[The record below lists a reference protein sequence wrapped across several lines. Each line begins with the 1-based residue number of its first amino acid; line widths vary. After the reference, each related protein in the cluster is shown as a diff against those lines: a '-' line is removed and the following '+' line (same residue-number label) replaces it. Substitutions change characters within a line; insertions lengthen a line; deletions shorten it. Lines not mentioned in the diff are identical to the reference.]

1 MESGLTEPFLGAVSS
16 SPTDLTAPESTTM
29 AGESP
34 AYTSASGADGESL
47 NPRSYWRFAK
57 SDFFPEPSFSSWTS
71 YRSALSR
78 TFPRLRN
85 RLLHRSSDSD
95 EVDVLRR
102 RSENSM
108 RRCLTWWD
116 LGWLGFGSVVGTGIF
131 VLTGQEARLNAGPA
145 IVLSY
150 AASGLSA
157 LLSVLCYA
165 EFAVEIPSAG
175 GSFSYLR
182 VELGD
187 TAAYLAAANILLE
200 ALVGAAGLARSWTSY
215 FATLI
220 GRDPDALRIHVPSL
234 AEGFNLLDPIAVVV
248 LISCS
253 TFAALGTHRT
263 SILNWIASVLTLFV
277 IAFVIAAGFVNAKP
291 SNLSPFLPF
300 GASGV
305 FRAAAVVYWA
315 YTGFDMMATMAEET
329 KNPSRDIPIGLIGSM
344 SAITA
349 VYCAMALALV
359 MMQKYSELDTNAAY
373 SVAFA
378 AAGMKW
384 AKYLVALGAL
394 KGMTTGMLV
403 GALGQARYTTQ
414 IARAHMI
421 PPFFALVHPK
431 TGTPIHATLLV
442 TLSSAIIAF
451 FSSLDVLASVS
462 SISTLF
468 IFMLMA
474 VALLVR
480 RYYVREVTPKSN
492 LLKLN
497 CLLFLI
503 IGSSVGI
510 SAYWNSGAKGWIG
523 YAIAVPL
530 WFLGTLGLTV
540 VIPQQRTPK
549 VWGVPLVPWLPS
561 ASIVTNIFLM
571 GSLGYQAFVR
581 FGICTVVMLAYYVLI
596 GVHATYDVAHEE
608 EDDKLEGL
616 KVETGNRGA

>member
-1 MESGLTEPFLGAVSS
+1 MESGLKKPFLGAMSS
-16 SPTDLTAPESTTM
+16 STTDLTAPESSTM
-29 AGESP
+29 LGKSPAAAASATGESH
-34 AYTSASGADGESL
+34 S
-47 NPRSYWRFAK
+47 PRSYWRFSK
-57 SDFFPEPSFSSWTS
+57 SDFFPEPSFSSWSS
-71 YRSALSR
+71 YRSALSL

-95 EVDVLRR
+95 ETDLLRR

-150 AASGLSA
+150 AAAGLSA

-263 SILNWIASVLTLFV
+263 SILNWIASILTVFV

-291 SNLSPFLPF
+291 SNLSPFFPF
-300 GASGV
+300 GAGGV

-349 VYCAMALALV
+349 VYCVMALALV
-359 MMQKYSELDTNAAY
+359 MMQKYSEIDTNAAY

-480 RYYVREVTPKSN
+480 RYYVREATPKSN
-492 LLKLN
+492 LLKLI
-497 CLLFLI
+497 LLLLLI
-503 IGSSVGI
+503 IGSSAGL
-510 SAYWNSGAKGWIG
+510 SAYWNSGARGWIG

-561 ASIVTNIFLM
+561 ASVVTNIFLM

-608 EDDKLEGL
+608 EDDKLQGL
-616 KVETGNRGA
+616 KLETGSHGT

>member
-1 MESGLTEPFLGAVSS
+1 MPHLVGPRLARLRLRSRYW
-16 SPTDLTAPESTTM
+16 DLCTHR
-29 AGESP
+29 
-34 AYTSASGADGESL
+34 
-47 NPRSYWRFAK
+47 PRSPPRFRP
-57 SDFFPEPSFSSWTS
+57 SDC
-71 YRSALSR
+71 AL
-78 TFPRLRN
+78 
-85 RLLHRSSDSD
+85 
-95 EVDVLRR
+95 LRR
-102 RSENSM
+102 FRPLCSP
-108 RRCLTWWD
+108 
-116 LGWLGFGSVVGTGIF
+116 LGF
-131 VLTGQEARLNAGPA
+131 
-145 IVLSY
+145 
-150 AASGLSA
+150 
-157 LLSVLCYA
+157 LLCRVCGRD
-165 EFAVEIPSAG
+165 PSAG

-215 FATLI
+215 FSTLI
-220 GRDPDALRIHVPSL
+220 GRDSDALRIHAPSL

-253 TFAALGTHRT
+253 TIAALGTRRT
-263 SILNWIASVLTLFV
+263 SVLNSVASILTIFV
-277 IAFVIAAGFVNAKP
+277 IAFVIVAGFANAKP
-291 SNLSPFLPF
+291 ANLSPFFPF
-300 GASGV
+300 GAKGV

-329 KNPSRDIPIGLIGSM
+329 KNPARDIPIGLIGSM
-344 SAITA
+344 SAITV
-349 VYCAMALALV
+349 VYCVMAFALV
-359 MMQKYSELDTNAAY
+359 IMQKYSEIDTNAAF

-431 TGTPIHATLLV
+431 TKTPVHATALV
-442 TLSSAIIAF
+442 TLSSAVIAF
-451 FSSLDVLASVS
+451 FSSLDVLAGVS

-480 RYYVREVTPKSN
+480 RYYVRELTPKSN

-497 CLLFLI
+497 LLLLLI

-510 SAYWNSGAKGWIG
+510 SACWNSGARGWIG
-523 YAIAVPL
+523 YAIAALL
-530 WFLGTLGLTV
+530 WFLGTFGLAV
-540 VIPQQRTPK
+540 VIPQQRVPK

-581 FGICTVVMLAYYVLI
+581 FGICTVVMLIYYVLV

-608 EDDKLEGL
+608 EDDKVEGF
-616 KVETGNRGA
+616 KAEMVGNGA

>member
-1 MESGLTEPFLGAVSS
+1 MESGLAEPFIGAVSS

-34 AYTSASGADGESL
+34 ASTAASGGGGESL
-47 NPRSYWRFAK
+47 NPRSYWRFTK

-95 EVDVLRR
+95 EIDLLRR

-248 LISCS
+248 LIACS

-277 IAFVIAAGFVNAKP
+277 IVFVIAAGFVNAKP
-291 SNLSPFLPF
+291 SNLSPFFPF

-431 TGTPIHATLLV
+431 TVLL
-442 TLSSAIIAF
+442 
-451 FSSLDVLASVS
+451 
-462 SISTLF
+462 
-468 IFMLMA
+468 
-474 VALLVR
+474 
-480 RYYVREVTPKSN
+480 
-492 LLKLN
+492 
-497 CLLFLI
+497 
-503 IGSSVGI
+503 
-510 SAYWNSGAKGWIG
+510 
-523 YAIAVPL
+523 
-530 WFLGTLGLTV
+530 
-540 VIPQQRTPK
+540 
-549 VWGVPLVPWLPS
+549 
-561 ASIVTNIFLM
+561 
-571 GSLGYQAFVR
+571 LGYQRTGTQVR
-581 FGICTVVMLAYYVLI
+581 RDGLVMQLLCRSGFWARL
-596 GVHATYDVAHEE
+596 G
-608 EDDKLEGL
+608 
-616 KVETGNRGA
+616 

>member
-1 MESGLTEPFLGAVSS
+1 
-16 SPTDLTAPESTTM
+16 M
-29 AGESP
+29 AGDSLP
-34 AYTSASGADGESL
+34 AATAADGDSPE
-47 NPRSYWRFAK
+47 PRSYWRCAK
-57 SDFFPEPSFSSWTS
+57 SDFFPEPSFRSWTA
-71 YRSALSR
+71 YRSALLR
-78 TFPRLRN
+78 TGPRLRN
-85 RLLHRSSDSD
+85 RLLHRSSDAD
-95 EVDVLRR
+95 EIDVLRR
-102 RSENSM
+102 RSESSM

-116 LGWLGFGSVVGTGIF
+116 LAWLGFGSVVGTGIF

-157 LLSVLCYA
+157 LLSVLCYT

-234 AEGFNLLDPIAVVV
+234 AEGFDLLDPIAVVV

-253 TFAALGTHRT
+253 TFAALGTHRA
-263 SILNWIASVLTLFV
+263 SILNWIASILSLFV
-277 IAFVIAAGFVNAKP
+277 MAFVIAAGFANAKP
-291 SNLSPFLPF
+291 SNLSPFFPF
-300 GASGV
+300 GAGGV

-344 SAITA
+344 TAITA

-359 MMQKYSELDTNAAY
+359 MMQKYSEIDTNAAY

-421 PPFFALVHPK
+421 PPFFALVHPR

-442 TLSSAIIAF
+442 TLASAAIAL

-480 RYYVREVTPKSN
+480 RYYVREATPKSH
-492 LLKLN
+492 LLKLTVF
-497 CLLFLI
+497 LFLI
-503 IGSSVGI
+503 ISSSAGI
-510 SAYWNSGAKGWIG
+510 SACWNSRAKGWAG

-530 WFLGTLGLTV
+530 WFLSTLGLATA
-540 VIPQQRTPK
+540 IPQQRAPK

-561 ASIVTNIFLM
+561 ASVATNIFLM
-571 GSLGYQAFVR
+571 GSLEYQAFAR
-581 FGICTVVMLAYYVLI
+581 FGICTAVMLVYYVLV
-596 GVHATYDVAHEE
+596 GVHATYDVAHQEE
-608 EDDKLEGL
+608 EDGKRLHCMM
-616 KVETGNRGA
+616 

>member
-1 MESGLTEPFLGAVSS
+1 MESGLTKPFLGAISS
-16 SPTDLTAPESTTM
+16 STTVLTAQKSSTM
-29 AGESP
+29 PGESP
-34 AYTSASGADGESL
+34 PPAAAGESL

-57 SDFFPEPSFSSWTS
+57 SDFFPEPSFSSWSS
-71 YRSALSR
+71 YRSALSL

-95 EVDVLRR
+95 ETDLLRR

-150 AASGLSA
+150 AAAGLSA

-253 TFAALGTHRT
+253 AFAALGTRRT
-263 SILNWIASVLTLFV
+263 SILNWIASILTVLV
-277 IAFVIAAGFVNAKP
+277 IAFVIVAGFVKSKP
-291 SNLSPFLPF
+291 SNLSPFFPF
-300 GASGV
+300 GAGGV

-344 SAITA
+344 SAITI
-349 VYCAMALALV
+349 VYCAMSLALV
-359 MMQKYSELDTNAAY
+359 TMQKYSEIDANAAF

-384 AKYLVALGAL
+384 ANYLVALGAL

-442 TLSSAIIAF
+442 TLSSAIVAF
-451 FSSLDVLASVS
+451 FSSLDVLATVS

-480 RYYVREVTPKSN
+480 RYYLSEVTPRSN
-492 LLKLN
+492 LLKFIS
-497 CLLFLI
+497 LLLLI
-503 IGSSVGI
+503 VVSSVGI
-510 SAYWNSGAKGWIG
+510 SAYWNSLAGGWIG

-530 WFLGTLGLTV
+530 WVLGTVGLAV
-540 VIPQQRTPK
+540 AIPQQRRPK

-561 ASIVTNIFLM
+561 ASILTNIFLM

-581 FGICTVVMLAYYVLI
+581 FGICTAVMLAYYVLI
-596 GVHATYDVAHEE
+596 GVHATYDVAREE
-608 EDDKLEGL
+608 EDDKSQGL
-616 KVETGNRGA
+616 KLETGGRGT